1 MTPHEM
7 VVWFCLIFAADM
19 AAIVAWEIFQFLKYR
34 RLDLGCDSCD
44 EVCALRETPDKK
56 GTWLCPKC
64 MKLFLEEHKAEFTEE
79 QIRKARRGYR
89 KIKRN
94 GKKHRR

>member
-1 MTPHEM
+1 MTGHEM
-7 VVWFCLIFAADM
+7 VVWFFLIFTADM
-19 AAIVAWEIFQFLKYR
+19 GAIIAWEVIQFLKYR

-44 EVCALRETPDKK
+44 EVVALRETPDKK
-56 GTWLCPKC
+56 SWLCPKC
-64 MKLFLEEHKAEFTEE
+64 MKIFLEEHKAEFTEE

-94 GKKHRR
+94 GKRKK